1 MLYSSAGS
9 SSNVNGDK
17 NMDLNAVYAAFERT
31 SAPGN
36 NPGMFKKT
44 SYSQNDLTNV
54 GRNPTTSRLTDS
66 NNVADSIVDESN
78 GLVGGRRSKMY
89 LRPVSASSVENDD
102 EYSSDTRYL
111 TDGISGNRST
121 MMMIPLTGLEG
132 GDKKADLIRSL
143 GYDSASKVPEANL
156 DNCNSVFDRIPS
168 VSAGG
173 RKIDQEG
180 CTPCKQKGKTAK
192 KKIKKNS
199 SSPKPTRKK
208 SQEKKKSV
216 GSNSGSNP
224 VAPKL
229 AGNSGT
235 GQGNKSSNSE
245 YVAAISRPATCKSG
259 METTAATTA
268 AMQLLSKGSV
278 SSTPATAALN
288 LRKLSIK
295 SASSINNVTPAVK
308 RRKSSKRSGG
318 ANSGSGGSAVSA

>member
-192 KKIKKNS
+192 KKIKK
-199 SSPKPTRKK
+199 
-208 SQEKKKSV
+208 KKSV

>member
-1 MLYSSAGS
+1 MKA
-9 SSNVNGDK
+9 
-17 NMDLNAVYAAFERT
+17 
-31 SAPGN
+31 
-36 NPGMFKKT
+36 
-44 SYSQNDLTNV
+44 
-54 GRNPTTSRLTDS
+54 
-66 NNVADSIVDESN
+66 SICF
-78 GLVGGRRSKMY
+78 R
-89 LRPVSASSVENDD
+89 
-102 EYSSDTRYL
+102 
-111 TDGISGNRST
+111 
-121 MMMIPLTGLEG
+121 
-132 GDKKADLIRSL
+132 
-143 GYDSASKVPEANL
+143 
-156 DNCNSVFDRIPS
+156 
-168 VSAGG
+168 
-173 RKIDQEG
+173 
-180 CTPCKQKGKTAK
+180 
-192 KKIKKNS
+192 
-199 SSPKPTRKK
+199 
-208 SQEKKKSV
+208 KKKSV

-318 ANSGSGGSAVSA
+318 GKLPSLLNSPCSRGAQPFIFWIQFKASI

>member
-173 RKIDQEG
+173 RKI
-180 CTPCKQKGKTAK
+180 
-192 KKIKKNS
+192 
-199 SSPKPTRKK
+199 
-208 SQEKKKSV
+208 EKKKSV